1 MARLTQDQLALA
13 VEAAIDVG
21 ATGVQTGNGF
31 GPACHTE
38 QVQQLTGLCR
48 KRCAIKAAGGIHSI
62 DRVTELVEAGADLL
76 GTSSA
81 PQLLQSLRQPMG

>member
-1 MARLTQDQLALA
+1 
-13 VEAAIDVG
+13 
-21 ATGVQTGNGF
+21 
-31 GPACHTE
+31 
-38 QVQQLTGLCR
+38 VQQLTGLCR

>member
-1 MARLTQDQLALA
+1 
-13 VEAAIDVG
+13 VEASIDAG

-31 GPACHTE
+31 GPACHPE
-38 QVQQLTGLCR
+38 QVKQLMGLCR

-62 DRVTELVEAGADLL
+62 DRVAELVEAGADLL